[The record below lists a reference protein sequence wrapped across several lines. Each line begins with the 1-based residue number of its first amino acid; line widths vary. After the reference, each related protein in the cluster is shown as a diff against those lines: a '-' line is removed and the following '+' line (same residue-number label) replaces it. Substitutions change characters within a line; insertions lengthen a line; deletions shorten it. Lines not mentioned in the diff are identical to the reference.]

1 MDTYVAA
8 SQQEPQPASTMV
20 TNDIDKSLSIPQR
33 PHLQVRAC
41 MRALFAA
48 AARARTCTCALVHA
62 YSRAVT
68 LPPFLAAPSTPLRF
82 LLASPSSPPHPAAPP
97 RLSVL
102 AAPPR
107 HQGSPLSPRYPT
119 SPLHHATTCTYR
131 TDARGQSHHPLACS
145 YSTDARGQ
153 APVPP
158 SEPILHSLPVATK
171 VHRPPRHC
179 SRRSP
184 SPLRSAAHSALP
196 VAALPVA
203 AEVRRRSP

>member
-1 MDTYVAA
+1 MDIYVAA

-82 LLASPSSPPHPAAPP
+82 LLASPTSPPH
-97 RLSVL
+97 L

-107 HQGSPLSPRYPT
+107 RPT
-119 SPLHHATTCTYR
+119 SPPRFAAPSSPPHLAAPSSPLLFASPSSPPHLTAPPCWAVRLALWGPEPVAAPSPRPDRWRLCLQAPTCLHQFTCPYR
-131 TDARGQSHHPLACS
+131 TDARGQSHHPLACL

-153 APVPP
+153 
-158 SEPILHSLPVATK
+158 SH
-171 VHRPPRHC
+171 
-179 SRRSP
+179 
-184 SPLRSAAHSALP
+184 
-196 VAALPVA
+196 
-203 AEVRRRSP
+203 

>member
-33 PHLQVRAC
+33 PHLQVRAST
-41 MRALFAA
+41 RALIA
-48 AARARTCTCALVHA
+48 AARAHLHLRPRSRVFARSDFATIPRSSLHA
-62 YSRAVT
+62 AS
-68 LPPFLAAPSTPLRF
+68 LPPRLSVLAAPPRRPTWPLRF
-82 LLASPSSPPHPAAPP
+82 ASSSSPPHPAAPP

-153 APVPP
+153 APAP
-158 SEPILHSLPVATK
+158 A
-171 VHRPPRHC
+171 
-179 SRRSP
+179 
-184 SPLRSAAHSALP
+184 SA
-196 VAALPVA
+196 
-203 AEVRRRSP
+203 

>member
-33 PHLQVRAC
+33 PHLQVRAST
-41 MRALFAA
+41 RALIAA

-82 LLASPSSPPHPAAPP
+82 LLASPSSPPHLATNV

-102 AAPPR
+102 AAQLR
-107 HQGSPLSPRYPT
+107 RPT
-119 SPLHHATTCTYR
+119 SPPRFAAPSSPPHLAAPSSTPR
-131 TDARGQSHHPLACS
+131 FASQS
-145 YSTDARGQ
+145 
-153 APVPP
+153 
-158 SEPILHSLPVATK
+158 SLPHLAAS
-171 VHRPPRHC
+171 PRHYM
-179 SRRSP
+179 S
-184 SPLRSAAHSALP
+184 
-196 VAALPVA
+196 VQN
-203 AEVRRRSP
+203 

>member
-20 TNDIDKSLSIPQR
+20 TNDIDKLLSIQQR
-33 PHLQVRAC
+33 PHLQVRAST
-41 MRALFAA
+41 RALIT

-82 LLASPSSPPHPAAPP
+82 LLASPSSPPNFATNVRLSVLAAPPRRPTSTLRFASSSSQPHPAAPP

-119 SPLHHATTCTYR
+119 SPLHHATTCPYR
-131 TDARGQSHHPLACS
+131 TDARGQSHHRLACS

-153 APVPP
+153 APAP
-158 SEPILHSLPVATK
+158 A
-171 VHRPPRHC
+171 
-179 SRRSP
+179 
-184 SPLRSAAHSALP
+184 SA
-196 VAALPVA
+196 
-203 AEVRRRSP
+203 